1 MSDRRGLCGSRRGE
15 IRYGATFRR
24 VAGDNEERE
33 RGGLILYCNLD
44 FGNFKEHALS
54 YLNRFRNFLNSLH
67 YIYIN
72 FLASSNRITLET
84 LSQSAIVIFV

>member
-33 RGGLILYCNLD
+33 REGLILYCNLD

-54 YLNRFRNFLNSLH
+54 YLNRFPKLFELVTL
-67 YIYIN
+67 YIY
-72 FLASSNRITLET
+72 
-84 LSQSAIVIFV
+84 